1 LRRLFGTPGLA
12 LVFLVLS
19 LVKIAHHEMWR
30 DELEYWDAA
39 RQSRSLAEL
48 RQNTRYMGQPPLGHL
63 VLYSLSR
70 LTRDPRAM
78 QLLNVLIVTVAVTIV
93 AALAP
98 WPAAFN
104 WLFALGYFP
113 FFEYGTISRHYALSL
128 LLLVAFC
135 AAYGRAQ
142 RLSMPAAGFGFLL
155 ALSNFHSTIIVIAI
169 VIAGGAELVWERRRP
184 TLGEL
189 SGTGLLLLGIAVSVA
204 FARPPSDSRFLHA
217 WGEGFKAAQLWS
229 SLGLIWNGWAPLPA
243 LHPPIW
249 NRNLLDIA
257 PTLKA
262 LLGLAL
268 LASFSVALRRFV
280 QPLVLLVSGTV
291 GLLVFSVLQRGSSA
305 RHCGL
310 IYLVLVAALW
320 LAGTRGPVLRPW
332 VGRLFGAL
340 LVAQVVGGLS
350 MSYQDLVLP
359 FSSGVATARYLRESS
374 LDSLP
379 IVGQREDIVALVA
392 ALLDR
397 PFYFPASHRW
407 TTRAEGNRARRP
419 VTRHDLGKEMLRLSY
434 ARKSD
439 VIAVMSYRLEPLGR
453 LELLRCFEGS
463 IIREDFCVYRA
474 RRPNA
479 KQRRRSR
486 PGISGILRSS
496 SKEAR
501 DASHRSLWSDPGA

>member
-1 LRRLFGTPGLA
+1 
-12 LVFLVLS
+12 
-19 LVKIAHHEMWR
+19 
-30 DELEYWDAA
+30 
-39 RQSRSLAEL
+39 
-48 RQNTRYMGQPPLGHL
+48 
-63 VLYSLSR
+63 
-70 LTRDPRAM
+70 
-78 QLLNVLIVTVAVTIV
+78 VAQ
-93 AALAP
+93 
-98 WPAAFN
+98 
-104 WLFALGYFP
+104 
-113 FFEYGTISRHYALSL
+113 E
-128 LLLVAFC
+128 
-135 AAYGRAQ
+135 
-142 RLSMPAAGFGFLL
+142 
-155 ALSNFHSTIIVIAI
+155 
-169 VIAGGAELVWERRRP
+169 
-184 TLGEL
+184 
-189 SGTGLLLLGIAVSVA
+189 SGSGWTGWVA
-204 FARPPSDSRFLHA
+204 FAGMVMVVMGAMDAFRGLVALIKDDWVVFTK
-217 WGEGFKAAQLWS
+217 EG
-229 SLGLIWNGWAPLPA
+229 
-243 LHPPIW
+243 
-249 NRNLLDIA
+249 
-257 PTLKA
+257 A
-262 LLGLAL
+262 LLFDITGWGWI
-268 LASFSVALRRFV
+268 S
-280 QPLVLLVSGTV
+280 
-291 GLLVFSVLQRGSSA
+291 
-305 RHCGL
+305 
-310 IYLVLVAALW
+310 I
-320 LAGTRGPVLRPW
+320 
-332 VGRLFGAL
+332 LFGAL